1 METNKPDI
9 TLLPP
14 PPSVFKVL
22 IRGFNVVASHIYL
35 VFLPIAIDLF
45 LWLGPH
51 AKANSIFGPA
61 MDLIKQN
68 TAELPAEMATA
79 LTEITS
85 NFNLFS
91 LLRTFPVGVYSL
103 FSASLAGDSPL
114 PERIVLAD
122 LTPPQILWSIVLVNI
137 IGIILGTI
145 YFSWVSRTALVAG
158 EKSSFPRQL
167 LNVIILNIGWTI
179 LFALMY
185 IPVIIVF
192 FLLALVPDPF
202 RTILGFV
209 LMVPASWFA
218 MFYFYS
224 FFPLFM
230 FRVSAWGSITVTWK
244 IIRYGLPTLGWFS
257 IITLMLSQAMDYL
270 WRSAPASSWMTSFGI
285 FGHGFIA
292 TGILAA
298 TFIYFVENI
307 LWVDNTLKRFN
318 IDTQTINPA
327 NE

>member
-1 METNKPDI
+1 METNKPDL

-14 PPSVFKVL
+14 PPSVFKTL

-35 VFLPIAIDLF
+35 VLLPIVVDLF

-51 AKANSIFGPA
+51 AKANSIFGPV

-103 FSASLAGDSPL
+103 FSASLASDSPL
-114 PERIVLAD
+114 PSRIVLAD
-122 LTPPQILWSIVLVNI
+122 LTPSQIIWGVILANVV
-137 IGIILGTI
+137 GILLGTI
-145 YFSWVSRTALVAG
+145 YFSWVSHTTLVVG
-158 EKSSFPRQL
+158 EKSSFLKQL
-167 LNVIILNIGWTI
+167 LNVVLLNIGWTI
-179 LFALMY
+179 LFAILY
-185 IPVIIVF
+185 IPVFILF
-192 FLLALVPDPF
+192 FLLALIPDPF
-202 RTILGFV
+202 RTILGLV
-209 LMVPASWFA
+209 LMIPASWFA

-224 FFPLFM
+224 FFPIFI
-230 FRVSAWGSITVTWK
+230 FRISAWGSISITWK
-244 IIRYGLPTLGWFS
+244 MIRYGMPTLGWFS
-257 IITLMLSQAMDYL
+257 IIALMLSQAMDYL
-270 WRSAPASSWMTSFGI
+270 WRSAPATSWMTAFGI
-285 FGHGFIA
+285 FGHAFIA

-298 TFIYFVENI
+298 TFMYFIDNI
-307 LWVDNTLKRFN
+307 LWVDNTIKRFTKDPKTN
-318 IDTQTINPA
+318 IPA